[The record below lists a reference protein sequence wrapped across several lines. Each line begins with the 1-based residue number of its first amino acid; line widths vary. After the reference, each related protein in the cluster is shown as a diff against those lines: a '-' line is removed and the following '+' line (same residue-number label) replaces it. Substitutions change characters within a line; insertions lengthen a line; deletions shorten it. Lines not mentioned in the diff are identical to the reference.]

1 MYRRILLSILVLIAF
16 SRVGFA
22 QVIIQEDTV
31 ECSIYF
37 HQGKSYFDPVYKDNG
52 KRLKEFVN
60 DVYFRSDD
68 PSMSI
73 KRIVVNSGASPEGPQ
88 ALNKRL
94 SKERADAIIKYLK
107 RSTYIDDSMLIVHS
121 PGVDWEGLI
130 LLVKASDNV
139 PDKEAVLQMMTSEEF
154 GDDDIARRKSIEEL
168 NGGTSYR
175 WMYRNLFPSVR
186 HSRARI
192 AYVSR
197 FKKELMLPE
206 GPMIAY
212 SPVFTAPDNAAILI
226 PPAQPCPQQDTG
238 RFYMS
243 VQTNLLYDLVA
254 VPNIG
259 VEFYLGKGFSIDA
272 NWMYQWL
279 HSDAAKFYWRVYGG
293 DVAVRKWFG
302 RAAKEK
308 PLTGH
313 HIGLYGQTLTYDFCL
328 GERGTIGGQP
338 GGTIFDKANF
348 AAGLEYGYSV
358 PVARRLNLDFTIGL
372 GYHWGEYHEYIPVDD
387 CYVWQATKNRR
398 WIGPTKAEI
407 SLVWLIGKGNYN
419 RGKGGER

>member
-1 MYRRILLSILVLIAF
+1 MYRKTLLLLLLIVSCQIGF
-16 SRVGFA
+16 S

-88 ALNKRL
+88 ALNERL
-94 SKERADAIIKYLK
+94 SKERAEAIINYLK
-107 RSTYIDDSMLIVHS
+107 RSTDIDDSMLIVHS

-130 LLVKASDNV
+130 LLVKASDEV

-154 GDDDIARRKSIEEL
+154 GDDDIARRKSIENL

-212 SPVFTAPDNAAILI
+212 SPKFTFPDTCGIITPPVTMAAPQLKDTLTFAIK
-226 PPAQPCPQQDTG
+226 
-238 RFYMS
+238 
-243 VQTNLLYDLVA
+243 TNLLYDIVTA
-254 VPNIG
+254 VNAEVEVPIGNHWSMAVEYVFPWWETGNKYCLQMLELG
-259 VEFYLGKGFSIDA
+259 VEGRYWFRNNVYHRHKLEGHFIGAYGMSSMFDFQWDYEPA
-272 NWMYQWL
+272 YQGE
-279 HSDAAKFYWRVYGG
+279 YWS
-293 DVAVRKWFG
+293 
-302 RAAKEK
+302 
-308 PLTGH
+308 
-313 HIGLYGQTLTYDFCL
+313 
-328 GERGTIGGQP
+328 
-338 GGTIFDKANF
+338 
-348 AAGLEYGYSV
+348 AGLTYGYSLPLGRSV
-358 PVARRLNLDFTIGL
+358 NMEFSLSVGYLSAAYRHYYPADDYSLLWRDRYLVGRIG
-372 GYHWGEYHEYIPVDD
+372 YF
-387 CYVWQATKNRR
+387 
-398 WIGPTKAEI
+398 GPTKLKVSLMVPLHI
-407 SLVWLIGKGNYN
+407 SYN
-419 RGKGGER
+419 KKGGRK